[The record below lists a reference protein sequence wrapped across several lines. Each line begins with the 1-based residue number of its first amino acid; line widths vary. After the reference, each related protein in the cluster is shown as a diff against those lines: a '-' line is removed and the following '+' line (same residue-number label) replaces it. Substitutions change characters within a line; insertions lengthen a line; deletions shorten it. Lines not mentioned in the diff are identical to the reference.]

1 MATFT
6 AFTSLNSRRSLL
18 QFSLEALTCGLARQ
32 RANERTERSIC
43 GVIGLCGIPCL
54 RASAPPPAA
63 FRSWSSSF
71 GHDTPA
77 HSERRCRCCSR

>member
-1 MATFT
+1 M
-6 AFTSLNSRRSLL
+6 L
-18 QFSLEALTCGLARQ
+18 QFSLEALTWGLARK
-32 RANERTERSIC
+32 RANERTQRSIC
-43 GVIGLCGIPCL
+43 GGIGVYGIPGL

-77 HSERRCRCCSR
+77 HSERRFERGAAPSNDFARAWISSGPL